1 MRALRQHLTY
11 ANVVSSLC
19 LFVLLG
25 GSAYAATRIDG
36 STIKNR
42 SIPGTKIQKNKIGGD
57 AVKESALGTIPNAVN
72 ARTLDG
78 MDSAGFVKGRAGVE
92 YGVVRA
98 AAAAAD
104 APAARSLATPIGT
117 FELRCQPGA
126 ASANVR
132 YANNTATVTEVW
144 RTRVGPAANESNT
157 AFGVVETDATAGV
170 AYEDPYYAV
179 IKASQGSQLVEIR
192 VHARAEGENCTFNY
206 ELVKPTP

>member
-25 GSAYAATRIDG
+25 GSAYAATKINGKDIR
-36 STIKNR
+36 NR
-42 SIPGTKIQKNKIGGD
+42 SIPGTKIQKNKIGGN
-57 AVKESALGTIPNAVN
+57 AVKESALGTVPNATN
-72 ARTLDG
+72 ARNLDG
-78 MDSAGFVKGRAGVE
+78 VDSGGFVKGRSVLD

-98 AAAAAD
+98 SAAAAD
-104 APAARSLATPIGT
+104 APAARSLATAVGT

-132 YANNTATVTEVW
+132 YANNTSTVTEVW

-179 IKASQGSQLVEIR
+179 IKATQGSQFVEIR
-192 VHARAEGENCTFNY
+192 VHARAEGEDCTFNY
-206 ELVKPTP
+206 ELVTPTP